1 MYPIASQFM
10 FEASNSRYCAKL
22 SDNEAN
28 KSSKRTQFEIENILK
43 NNFCDTSVT
52 AESEIDKN
60 SRSHQYSFDK
70 VLIDDN
76 LPKKFSVKM
85 QSDGLIAPDSS
96 QTHKFWIKNIRV
108 ADDIPGAN
116 VLLDLVDEKIE
127 LKSLK
132 SINSNDE
139 LLLWFSEE
147 ILSFMG
153 IPFLTPAN
161 IQGETTTRSRVS
173 KITRK
178 LDGSLFIATETAC
191 LANI

>member
-10 FEASNSRYCAKL
+10 FEATNSRLCGKL

-28 KSSKRTQFEIENILK
+28 KNTRRSQFEIENILK
-43 NNFCDTSVT
+43 SSFCDNSVT
-52 AESEIDKN
+52 AESEIHKN

-70 VLIDDN
+70 VLIDDK

-85 QSDGLIAPDSS
+85 QSDGFLAAEDS
-96 QTHKFWIKNIRV
+96 TVNHKFWIKSIRV

-116 VLLDLVDEKIE
+116 VLLDLIDDKVE
-127 LKSLK
+127 LKSIK
-132 SINSNDE
+132 SIKANDE

-147 ILSFMG
+147 TLNLMG

-161 IQGETTTRSRVS
+161 IQGEHT
-173 KITRK
+173 KQ
-178 LDGSLFIATETAC
+178 
-191 LANI
+191 